1 MGFPHTPF
9 LTVITVIANLTVL
22 STTSVFPAHKNLKK
36 ASQHLPPAGGKN
48 SNDFSLCVEAG
59 SYPARYTDF
68 PAYP

>member
-1 MGFPHTPF
+1 
-9 LTVITVIANLTVL
+9 
-22 STTSVFPAHKNLKK
+22 VFPAHKNLKK